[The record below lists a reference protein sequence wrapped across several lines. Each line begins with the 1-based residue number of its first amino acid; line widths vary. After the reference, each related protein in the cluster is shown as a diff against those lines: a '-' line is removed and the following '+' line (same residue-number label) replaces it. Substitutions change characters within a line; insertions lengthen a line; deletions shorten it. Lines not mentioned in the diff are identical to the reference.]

1 MRKGTMEEFLSAYGS
16 KINTLKELEIEGT
29 VRGDELSCRNDEQDG
44 RHTAAVCQRAAHD
57 FGVLV
62 GFRDAERYSGPVLS
76 IDEARGEEASVQDES
91 GGDSPAVARGVC
103 EVSPGGV
110 FHRDERLLGHGDHR
124 AGAAHDIRAISVASF
139 PEHRR

>member
-1 MRKGTMEEFLSAYGS
+1 MEEFLSAYGS

-76 IDEARGEEASVQDES
+76 LDEARGEEASVQDES
-91 GGDSPAVARGVC
+91 RGDSAPASPGVC
-103 EVSPGGV
+103 EVSPGRV
-110 FHRDERLLGHGDHR
+110 LHRGERLFGHRNHR
-124 AGAAHDIRAISVASF
+124 AGAAHDIGSIPLAAL
-139 PEHRR
+139 PEH

>member
-1 MRKGTMEEFLSAYGS
+1 MRKGTMEEFLLAYGN

-29 VRGDELSCRNDEQDG
+29 VRGDELSCRNDEQDDG
-44 RHTAAVCQRAAHD
+44 HAAAVCQRAAHD

-91 GGDSPAVARGVC
+91 GGDSPPVSRGVC

-124 AGAAHDIRAISVASF
+124 AGTAHDIRTISVSSF